1 MYELQAQARSL
12 FVFGAVGGVVYFGV
26 EQFGQVFLA
35 DARAEV
41 AHAYHGMGGG
51 FPHADDDPSAL
62 VAVLDGVRHQVA
74 HDRFHHVHV
83 ARDGDRA
90 GDVVFDGDV
99 LDLCH
104 EVGHLAGENHDLR
117 NVDLL
122 EHRVHAPDLALRPFE
137 QVVQQH
143 EGALGDVVA
152 HRDHLHVVFA
162 DLLLRKVYR
171 KHVEN
176 HLQRADRRPQVVGDH
191 RVHLVAGVDRGLQLV
206 ALPHDRALCRRQ
218 IDVVRYAGDQLLVVE
233 RLGDVVA
240 GSQFEPLDDV
250 LGVVQRREENH
261 RDVLQCGVCLQVPDH
276 LVAVH
281 VGHHD
286 VQQDQVGGLLCGLFE
301 RLVTSRCRDD
311 LVFGTAQHGFQQH
324 DVGGDVVD
332 GQDRIVLG
340 VYGDV
345 FHEGRFRHANI
356 V

>member
-1 MYELQAQARSL
+1 M
-12 FVFGAVGGVVYFGV
+12 
-26 EQFGQVFLA
+26 
-35 DARAEV
+35 
-41 AHAYHGMGGG
+41 
-51 FPHADDDPSAL
+51 
-62 VAVLDGVRHQVA
+62 
-74 HDRFHHVHV
+74 
-83 ARDGDRA
+83 
-90 GDVVFDGDV
+90 
-99 LDLCH
+99 
-104 EVGHLAGENHDLR
+104 
-117 NVDLL
+117 
-122 EHRVHAPDLALRPFE
+122 
-137 QVVQQH
+137 
-143 EGALGDVVA
+143 
-152 HRDHLHVVFA
+152 
-162 DLLLRKVYR
+162 
-171 KHVEN
+171 
-176 HLQRADRRPQVVGDH
+176 
-191 RVHLVAGVDRGLQLV
+191 
-206 ALPHDRALCRRQ
+206 
-218 IDVVRYAGDQLLVVE
+218 VRYAGDQLLVVE